1 MSKGIRKGWVFLCLM
16 ILLGGLSA
24 GAAERKIPDVLRVT
38 QDIETEKL
46 DRYRII
52 TYSVLHSARE
62 DIDAAVNARVAALR
76 AEAEPLVPPGKDFNT
91 RISRADICTQ
101 ITRTGSRWMSFHIC
115 ARVSADNNQQWVKSE
130 EYTYDMESGRLIR
143 LGEIIR
149 EEGWEPLLQ
158 EIRRQA
164 ENSFP
169 EDEPDREALDRLCRR
184 ENLSDAGFV
193 MTPGHMALYFP
204 AGEVYPGH
212 PEALLRAEIYVP
224 ELAGILT
231 EDALR
236 ETDCSGYDMIAL
248 TYDDGPGKGT
258 TRGVLNASARHPG
271 QVTFFTVGNRLVKNA
286 ELLHMEYDA
295 GHSVQSHTWE
305 HATSGATK
313 RKNARWEQKTNETM
327 GRLIGAVP
335 VMMRPPGGHWRN
347 YREAGCEM
355 PMILWSVSSADALT
369 DETDDDVIHCFG
381 VAAGAGDGDI
391 VLFHDIKR
399 IAGKL
404 AERCMER
411 YEAENI
417 LLVTVNDLCALR
429 GIPLEKDLLLE
440 SCPGEGK
447 DPGGNE
453 PPAADGAPEHIG
465 SSDDS

>member
-1 MSKGIRKGWVFLCLM
+1 MNAVQEFISITPWTIIFQICNLLILVLLVKKFLWQRVMAVLDQRQQEIDGI
-16 ILLGGLSA
+16 
-24 GAAERKIPDVLRVT
+24 
-38 QDIETEKL
+38 
-46 DRYRII
+46 Y
-52 TYSVLHSARE
+52 
-62 DIDAAVNARVAALR
+62 DAA
-76 AEAEPLVPPGKDFNT
+76 GKD
-91 RISRADICTQ
+91 RSDA
-101 ITRTGSRWMSFHIC
+101 
-115 ARVSADNNQQWVKSE
+115 QQMKE
-130 EYTYDMESGRLIR
+130 EYTRRMSNA
-143 LGEIIR
+143 R
-149 EEGWEPLLQ
+149 EE
-158 EIRRQA
+158 A
-164 ENSFP
+164 
-169 EDEPDREALDRLCRR
+169 D
-184 ENLSDAGFV
+184 
-193 MTPGHMALYFP
+193 
-204 AGEVYPGH
+204 
-212 PEALLRAEIYVP
+212 
-224 ELAGILT
+224 
-231 EDALR
+231 
-236 ETDCSGYDMIAL
+236 
-248 TYDDGPGKGT
+248 
-258 TRGVLNASARHPG
+258 
-271 QVTFFTVGNRLVKNA
+271 RLVKNA

-411 YEAENI
+411 YEAEDI